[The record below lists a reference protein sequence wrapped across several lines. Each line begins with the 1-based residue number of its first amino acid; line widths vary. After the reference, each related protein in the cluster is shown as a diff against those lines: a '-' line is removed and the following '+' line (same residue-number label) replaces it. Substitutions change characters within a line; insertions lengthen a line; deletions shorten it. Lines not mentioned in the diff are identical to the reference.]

1 MTFVEGDAAALAII
15 ENWGWDHRDPRF
27 EFYVPV
33 MISVSE
39 VVNRLAMEGHAD
51 PAGTVLSLLAS
62 GKLEATGSHRFKAY
76 RNGHFQREG
85 VGPIPIARWKA
96 LQAGCAKNDNTFGK
110 PEVTLQVINGW
121 GDETKEVCAEWGWQ
135 WDRFSTAE
143 ASEGD
148 SLDNGYYEETYSAS
162 DIEVRP
168 ADRENAILTAS
179 PSESGLEVNK
189 GGAPAKYDWERAI
202 AAIVFQ
208 WADEGSW
215 QPALQADVKKR
226 LAAWFAERD
235 QYPSDSMLKERAR
248 WLFAEFQ
255 RRGSEAENLAA

>member
-15 ENWGWDHRDPRF
+15 ESWGWDHADPRF

-33 MISVSE
+33 MISVSDA
-39 VVNRLAMEGHAD
+39 VNRLAMEGHAD
-51 PAGTVLSLLAS
+51 PAGAVLSLLAS

-85 VGPIPIARWKA
+85 VGPIPVCRWQV
-96 LQAGCAKNDNTFGK
+96 LQANMENEGAFRKT
-110 PEVTLQVINGW
+110 EVTLHLIG
-121 GDETKEVCAEWGWQ
+121 GDDFATKENSAEWHWHDD
-135 WDRFSTAE
+135 WFSTAQV
-143 ASEGD
+143 SGGD
-148 SLDNGYYEETYSAS
+148 WLDQGYFEETYSAS

-168 ADRENAILTAS
+168 ADREAASLTSS
-179 PSESGLEVNK
+179 PGLGGVEPNK
-189 GGAPAKYDWERAI
+189 GGAPAKYDWERAV
-202 AAIVFQ
+202 AAVVFQ

-226 LAAWFAERD
+226 LAEWFAERD

-248 WLFAEFQ
+248 WLFEEFRQ
-255 RRGSEAENLAA
+255 RAPEADNLAA